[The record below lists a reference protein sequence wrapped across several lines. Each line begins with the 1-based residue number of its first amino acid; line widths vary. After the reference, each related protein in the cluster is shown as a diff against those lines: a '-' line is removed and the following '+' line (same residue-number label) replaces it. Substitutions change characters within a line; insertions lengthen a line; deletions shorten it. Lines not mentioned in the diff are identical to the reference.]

1 MEGSRGQ
8 GLSSGLLPGRDGG
21 QPRAGTVQ
29 WVVAG
34 TGGRAA
40 EGRDCPVGCCR
51 DGMEGSRGQGL
62 SSGLLPGREGGQPRA
77 GTVQW
82 VVAGTGGRAGT
93 VQWVVAG
100 TGGRAGTV
108 QWVVA
113 GTGGRAGTVQW
124 VVDGT
129 GWRAAAEGGARTYRG
144 WSRDR
149 AG

>member
-1 MEGSRGQ
+1 MSFRFTDMPVCAIHVFHVNSKDYKTEAATECQRVTVQWVVAGTGGRAAEGRDCPVGCCRDGTEGSRGQ

-34 TGGRAA
+34 TGR
-40 EGRDCPVGCCR
+40 
-51 DGMEGSRGQGL
+51 
-62 SSGLLPGREGGQPRA
+62 RA

-82 VVAGTGGRAGT
+82 VVAGTGRRASED
-93 VQWVVAG
+93 
-100 TGGRAGTV
+100 RA
-108 QWVVA
+108 
-113 GTGGRAGTVQW
+113 RA
-124 VVDGT
+124 
-129 GWRAAAEGGARTYRG
+129 YRG